1 MNIIVCFKY
10 VYNDEEVYIGED
22 KSPDVSHASMVVS
35 PYDLNTIEAA
45 MKLAAAV
52 GDSNVYMM
60 TVAGDVLD
68 NSKAKKSALSRGPA
82 QMYAVKAPDALDMD
96 NLAVASLLKGAVE
109 KLENVDLVLCGEGSG
124 DMYSQQLGNM
134 LGGMLGWPTL
144 NVVSELKYEDGRVL
158 AVRQDGGRTETFA
171 INGKA
176 VISVTSDISRPRIPS
191 MKEIMGAGKKPVTIW
206 SADEFEGLASVTS
219 VASTKAPPKTVRKN
233 LVFHEA
239 EEAEF
244 EEFCKLL
251 KSSI

>member
-1 MNIIVCFKY
+1 MNILVCFKY
-10 VYNDEEVYIGED
+10 VYNDEEVYVGED
-22 KSPDVSHASMVVS
+22 KSPDVSSASMVVS

-82 QMYAVKAPDALDMD
+82 EMYAVKAPDALDLD

-109 KLENVDLVLCGEGSG
+109 KLDNVDLVLCGEGSG
-124 DMYSQQLGNM
+124 DMYSQQLGCM

-144 NVVSELKYEDGRVL
+144 NAVNELKYEDGRVL
-158 AVRQDGGRTETFA
+158 AVRVGATRTETIA
-171 INGKA
+171 LKAKA
-176 VISVTSDISRPRIPS
+176 VVSVTSDISRPRIPS

-206 SADEFEGLASVTS
+206 DASEFEGLASVTN
-219 VASTKAPPKTVRKN
+219 VASVKAPPKIVRKN

-251 KSSI
+251 KATI

>member
-1 MNIIVCFKY
+1 MNILVCFKY
-10 VYNDEEVYIGED
+10 IYNEDEVYVGAD
-22 KSPDVSHASMVVS
+22 KSPDVSGASWVVS
-35 PYDLNTIEAA
+35 PYDLNMIEAS
-45 MKLAAAV
+45 MKLAAEV
-52 GDSNVYMM
+52 GDSNVYML

-82 QMYAVKAPDALDMD
+82 AMYAVKADNALDMD
-96 NLAVASLLKGAVE
+96 NLAVASLLKTAVE
-109 KLENVDLVLCGEGSG
+109 KVGDVDLVVCGEGSG
-124 DMYSQQLGNM
+124 DMYSQQLGAM

-158 AVRQDGGRTETFA
+158 AVRQDSGRTETFA

>member
-1 MNIIVCFKY
+1 MNILVCFKY
-10 VYNDEEVYIGED
+10 IYNEDEVYVGAD
-22 KSPDVSHASMVVS
+22 KTPDVSGASMVVS
-35 PYDLNTIEAA
+35 PYDLNMIEAS

-52 GDSNVYMM
+52 GDSNVYML

-82 QMYAVKAPDALDMD
+82 AMYAVKADKALDMD
-96 NLAVASLLKGAVE
+96 NLAVASLLKSAVE
-109 KLENVDLVLCGEGSG
+109 KIGDVDLVVCGEGSG

-158 AVRQDGGRTETFA
+158 AVRSDAGRTETFA
-171 INGKA
+171 IGGKA
-176 VISVTSDISRPRIPS
+176 VVSVTSDISRPRIPS

-206 SADEFEGLASVTS
+206 SAEELEGLADVVS
-219 VASTKAPPKTVRKN
+219 VASVKAPPKTERKRQI
-233 LVFHEA
+233 FHEA
-239 EEAEF
+239 DEAEF

>member
-1 MNIIVCFKY
+1 MNILVCFKY
-10 VYNDEEVYIGED
+10 VYNEDEVYVGAD
-22 KSPDVSHASMVVS
+22 QSPDVSSASMVVS
-35 PYDLNTIEAA
+35 PYDLNMIEAA

-82 QMYAVKAPDALDMD
+82 AMYAVKADKALELD

-109 KLENVDLVLCGEGSG
+109 KLDDVDLVICGEGSG
-124 DMYSQQLGNM
+124 DMYSQQLGCM
-134 LGGMLGWPTL
+134 LGGMLGWPTV
-144 NVVSELKYEDGRVL
+144 NVVSELKYEDGKVI
-158 AVRQDGGRTETFA
+158 AVRTEGSRTETFA
-171 INGKA
+171 ISGKA

-206 SADEFEGLASVTS
+206 NAADIEGLESVTS
-219 VASTKAPPKTVRKN
+219 VASVKAPPKTERKR
-233 LVFHEA
+233 LVFHEN

-244 EEFCKLL
+244 DEFCKLL

>member
-1 MNIIVCFKY
+1 MNILVCFKY
-10 VYNDEEVYIGED
+10 IYNDEEVYVGSD
-22 KSPDVSHASMVVS
+22 GTPDVGSASWVVS
-35 PYDLNTIEAA
+35 PYDLNATEAA

-82 QMYAVKAPDALDMD
+82 AMYAVKAPNALELD

-109 KLENVDLVLCGEGSG
+109 KVENVDLVICGEGSG

-144 NVVSELKYEDGRVL
+144 NVVSELKYENGKVL
-158 AVRQDGGRTETFA
+158 AVSSDAGRTETFA

-176 VISVTSDISRPRIPS
+176 VVSVTSDISRPRIPS

-206 SADEFEGLASVTS
+206 SADEIGGLAGVTN
-219 VASTKAPPKTVRKN
+219 VASVKAPPKTERKRQI
-233 LVFHEA
+233 FHEA
-239 EEAEF
+239 DEAEF

>member
-1 MNIIVCFKY
+1 MNILVCFKY
-10 VYNDEEVYIGED
+10 IYNEDEVYVGPD
-22 KSPDVSHASMVVS
+22 KSPDVREASWVVS
-35 PYDLNTIEAA
+35 PYDLNTIEAS

-52 GDSNVYMM
+52 GDSNVYML

-82 QMYAVKAPDALDMD
+82 AMYAVKADNALDMD
-96 NLAVASLLKGAVE
+96 NLAVASLLKSAVE
-109 KLENVDLVLCGEGSG
+109 KIGDVDLVVCGEGSG

-144 NVVSELKYEDGRVL
+144 NSVSELKFEDSKVM
-158 AVRQDGGRTETFA
+158 AVRSGATRTETFVLS
-171 INGKA
+171 GKA
-176 VISVTSDISRPRIPS
+176 VVSVTSDISRPRIPS

-206 SADEFEGLASVTS
+206 SADEIGGAASVTS
-219 VASTKAPPKTVRKN
+219 VASVVAPPKAERKRQI
-233 LVFHEA
+233 FHEA
-239 EEAEF
+239 DEAEF

>member
-1 MNIIVCFKY
+1 MNILVCFKY
-10 VYNDEEVYIGED
+10 VYNEEEVYVGLD
-22 KSPDVSHASMVVS
+22 KTPDVSEASMVVS
-35 PYDLNTIEAA
+35 PYDLNMIEAA
-45 MKLAAAV
+45 MKLAASV
-52 GDSNVYMM
+52 EGSNVYMM

-82 QMYAVKAPDALDMD
+82 AMYAVKADGALDMD
-96 NLAVASLLKGAVE
+96 NLAIASLLKGAVE

-144 NVVSELKYEDGRVL
+144 NAVKELKYEDGKVL
-158 AVRQDGGRTETFA
+158 AVRVGATRTETFA
-171 INGKA
+171 LNGKA
-176 VISVTSDISRPRIPS
+176 VVSVTGDICRPRIPS

-206 SADEFEGLASVTS
+206 DASEFEALPSVVNVASV
-219 VASTKAPPKTVRKN
+219 KAPPKIVRKN
-233 LVFHEA
+233 MVFHEA

-251 KSSI
+251 KASI